1 MGWLWRELT
10 KKRGVSLHRWHG
22 AGRTRKSEGG
32 IALLMVVTSLMLMT
46 VLVTELNY
54 AARVRLSMASH
65 TRDEAQAYHLAHTGF
80 NLYRLILIAN
90 NELAKNTSLSSYAG
104 MMGVNLGDAL
114 WQYVPMI
121 STGLMRMLFA
131 TGGDVDTGMLEDF
144 AQTGELDDEIVE
156 KSREESGGLF
166 DDKAFL
172 DFDGDFT
179 AQVEDEDSKVNLTQ
193 LSKITTEEDLLNLEE
208 NLIALQVYSLMSGEE
223 QDQWFYEQNI
233 ERWEI
238 IANLIDWMDS
248 DTERAWRSGGYEDSL
263 YDDIEP
269 PYLTKN
275 AAFDSKEEIR
285 LVAGWDDDVYDRF
298 ADKLTIYG
306 SGKVNINTASD
317 EVMCAMLKAFSE
329 TVFTDQQ
336 CELTLEQLVE
346 YKTLSSFSEA
356 SNFVSWLET
365 NVSYAPKE
373 NMKNYLTTKSE
384 VFTITSTGQVG
395 QTMRT
400 ITAVLDFSK
409 KSHGKLVYWRVD

>member
-1 MGWLWRELT
+1 MGWLWRLLT

-22 AGRTRKSEGG
+22 AGRTRRSEGG

-54 AARVRLSMASH
+54 AARVRLSMAAH

-90 NELAKNTSLSSYAG
+90 NELAKNSSIQSAAS
-104 MMGVNLGDAL
+104 MMGVNMGDAL

-121 STGLMRMLFA
+121 STGLMRMLLG
-131 TGGDVDTGMLEDF
+131 TGGDVDTGMLEEY

-172 DFDGDFT
+172 DFDGDFS
-179 AQVEDEDSKVNLTQ
+179 AQVTDEDSKVNLAQ
-193 LSKITTEEDLLNLEE
+193 LSKITSEEDLLNLEE

-223 QDQWFYEQNI
+223 QDQWFYERSI

-275 AAFDSKEEIR
+275 AGFDSKQEIR
-285 LVAGWDDDVYDRF
+285 LVAGWDDEVYERF
-298 ADKLTIYG
+298 EDQLTIYG

-336 CELTLEQLVE
+336 CELVLDQLIE

-356 SNFVSWLET
+356 SSFVSWLET
-365 NVSYAPKE
+365 NASYAPKQ

-400 ITAVLDFSK
+400 ITAVLDFSS
-409 KSHGKLVYWRVD
+409 KSHGKIVYWRVD